1 MGGRH
6 ITITCN
12 FCGFVNK
19 MERIIAEGETERTIR
34 CHSCE
39 GLLIARLD
47 NLPRDFRPNTEGKRA
62 PR

>member
-34 CHSCE
+34 MSFVRRTTDRE
-39 GLLIARLD
+39 ARQLA
-47 NLPRDFRPNTEGKRA
+47 KRLQA
-62 PR
+62 EH